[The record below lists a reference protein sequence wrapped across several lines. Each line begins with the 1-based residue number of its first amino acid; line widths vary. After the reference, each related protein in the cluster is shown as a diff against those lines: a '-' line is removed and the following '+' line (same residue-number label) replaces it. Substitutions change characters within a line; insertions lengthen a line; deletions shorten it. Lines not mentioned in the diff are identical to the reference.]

1 MQTGMQSCDL
11 NLWPIEGMGAPDL
24 TAYQWY
30 GGMLEM
36 FRRRRRSLPCLMVES
51 QARHCACLKWGL
63 QRYIVTLATDYW
75 LGLDERRLFW
85 NAAAHA
91 CFMLRVSRIQEVHCL
106 YIIDCTISFS
116 LSTS

>member
-1 MQTGMQSCDL
+1 MV
-11 NLWPIEGMGAPDL
+11 
-24 TAYQWY
+24 
-30 GGMLEM
+30 
-36 FRRRRRSLPCLMVES
+36 RRYARDGSSKEEVFAVSHDKS
-51 QARHCACLKWGL
+51 QARHCASLKWGL